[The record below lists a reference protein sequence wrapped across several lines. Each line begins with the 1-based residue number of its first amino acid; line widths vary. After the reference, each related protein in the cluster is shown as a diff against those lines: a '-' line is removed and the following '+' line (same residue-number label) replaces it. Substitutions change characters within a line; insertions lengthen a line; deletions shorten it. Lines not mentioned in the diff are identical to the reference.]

1 MQIAKKPLLRI
12 EAEALG
18 KGIRLRPEGPL
29 APLARPVI
37 DRINRVFAD
46 EKPISSGPERFIFS
60 TWIPPAP
67 SPAFDRMLS
76 AQVGS
81 LTRRRIPDQFSIAVT
96 RACPND
102 CIHCSAPVR
111 QGVVLESGTI
121 KKAIGDALD
130 LGSYLIT
137 FDGGE
142 PMLRR
147 DLPELVSSVDERAVA
162 TSFTSG
168 YRLTP
173 DLARQLKEAG
183 LYAVRVSID
192 SPFEEEHDRV
202 RGRRGAFQDAISGVR
217 SALDAGLLVDLF
229 MVTSPKNIDQLEDAF
244 SIAAELGAHELS
256 LYEIVAVGRWSS
268 HEDEVLSS
276 EDVKRLE
283 RFQKEKNRSEGPRVT
298 ALPYLLGEKMFGC
311 FAGRRWIHVDASGE
325 ALPCAYM
332 PVSFGNVL
340 QKSLREIWREMSGY
354 GWFSGR
360 CACQMK
366 DPEFREAHGGMLAGP
381 GSDSEGR
388 SNPEGKSEPQGRARE
403 IDSRKI

>member
-12 EAEALG
+12 EASAEG
-18 KGIRLRPEGPL
+18 KGIQLRPTGPL

-46 EKPISSGPERFIFS
+46 EKPISPGPDRFIFS

-67 SPAFDRMLS
+67 SQAFDRMLS
-76 AQVGS
+76 AQVGA
-81 LTRRRIPDQFSIAVT
+81 LTRRRVPDQFSIAVT

-111 QGVVLESGTI
+111 QGDVLDSGII

-147 DLPELVSSVDERAVA
+147 DLPDMVSSVDGRAVA

-168 YRLTP
+168 YHLTP
-173 DLARQLKEAG
+173 DLARRLKEAG
-183 LYAVRVSID
+183 LYAIRVSID
-192 SPFEEEHDRV
+192 SPSEEEHDAV
-202 RGRRGAFQDAISGVR
+202 RGRKGAFQDALSGVR
-217 SALDAGLLVDLF
+217 AALDAGLLVDLF
-229 MVTSPKNIDQLEDAF
+229 MVTSPRNIDQLSDAF
-244 SIAAELGAHELS
+244 SLAAELGAHELS

-268 HEDEVLSS
+268 HEDEVLSP

-283 RFQKEKNRSEGPRVT
+283 RFQKEKNRSNGPRVT
-298 ALPYLLGEKMFGC
+298 ALPYILGEEMFGC

-332 PVSFGNVL
+332 PIGFGNVS
-340 QKSLREIWREMSGY
+340 QKSLGSIWKEMSRY
-354 GWFSGR
+354 GWFSKR
-360 CACQMK
+360 CSCQMK
-366 DPEFREAHGGMLAGP
+366 DPEFREAHRRMFVESAKP
-381 GSDSEGR
+381 GSDL
-388 SNPEGKSEPQGRARE
+388 QGWAAE
-403 IDSRKI
+403 ADSRKI